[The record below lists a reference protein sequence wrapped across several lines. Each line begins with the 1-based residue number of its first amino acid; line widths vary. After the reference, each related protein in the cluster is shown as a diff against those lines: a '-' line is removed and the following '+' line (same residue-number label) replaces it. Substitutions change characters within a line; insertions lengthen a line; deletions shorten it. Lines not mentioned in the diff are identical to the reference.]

1 MILNHKGTQFEIDQM
16 ELIGQKLAADRTDQE
31 RKLFSEFCRLVYERY
46 VNIREVV
53 NDNRCRKLNV
63 EDLRKQMDINAIQ
76 CYLDYSSDEI
86 EFYIDFACK
95 YIQIVR

>member
-1 MILNHKGTQFEIDQM
+1 MIINHKGALFETEQM
-16 ELIGQKLAADRTDQE
+16 EMIGQKLAADRTVQE
-31 RKLFSEFCRLVYERY
+31 GKLFSEFCILVYERY

-53 NDNRCRKLNV
+53 NDNRCRKLNI
-63 EDLRKQMDINAIQ
+63 EDLRKRLDINTIQ
-76 CYLDYSSDEI
+76 RFLEYSSDEI